1 MKKIFPKIILFLFIL
16 LIYFLPS
23 LIFKTDEVFYKSLN
37 GVKLPMI
44 AFPIVWSFIYIC
56 MSLYIVLLI
65 KHVNENV
72 VNKKEL
78 RILVFFL
85 ILNYIVSSAFTYVFF
100 TAHNL
105 FASYI
110 ITLATFVTIVLV
122 TLQTLLIN
130 KKLAL
135 LNIPYVIWS
144 IIASVLA
151 ILIYL
156 QN

>member
-1 MKKIFPKIILFLFIL
+1 
-16 LIYFLPS
+16 
-23 LIFKTDEVFYKSLN
+23 
-37 GVKLPMI
+37 
-44 AFPIVWSFIYIC
+44 

-85 ILNYIVSSAFTYVFF
+85 ILNYIISSAFTYVFF